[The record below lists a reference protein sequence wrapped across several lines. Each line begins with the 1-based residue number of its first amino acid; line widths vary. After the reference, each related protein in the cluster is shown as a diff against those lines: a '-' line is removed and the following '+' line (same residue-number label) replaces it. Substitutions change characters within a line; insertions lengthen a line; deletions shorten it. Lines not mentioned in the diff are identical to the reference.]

1 MNYLLY
7 IRLLIYLIMD
17 FGYIYLRE
25 HESYDIYNCYKL
37 GKTVNIPER
46 ENTYITGEIKK
57 GNFIMILKVKIN
69 EVDLIE
75 QKLKNY
81 FIKINFYV
89 DGGTE
94 FFNKSILG
102 EIEKYLSQ
110 NNIYFV
116 KLKKEEIDELKRN
129 YREKNNLNNNRE
141 LNKNNDIIEDQNIDE
156 NIDENNQ
163 IISNDVNIIKKVP
176 HKYQEIIINE
186 VIKYFNKEN
195 KGILNI
201 PCGVGKTLLSLW
213 ITERLYCNN
222 KIIIGVPNIELLEQW
237 ESDVIDIFPNHKIFK
252 VQSGIKINSIENMIK
267 DNMKIIILTTY
278 SSAFKI
284 KKCSNCYFD
293 IKICDEAHHLTS
305 NNMDIND
312 ETKNFVE
319 FLKINSN
326 KQLALTAT
334 LKDIENLDNND
345 KIVSNK
351 NEDFFGKV
359 ILKYSLLWGINKNI
373 ICDYQIQTLIYNEQL
388 INEYLDDFGLNNSND
403 IRLFLTSYTSLK
415 SIYVKNAHHLL
426 IYSNNKE
433 NSKKIIYYINE
444 LIKKKIFKS
453 DNLFF
458 SDYNSEMKK
467 EQRINII
474 NNYNNNQ
481 FGIISCVYCL
491 GEGYSNV
498 LIDGVIFSE
507 NMSSNIRI
515 VQSAM
520 RSNRKNSNEPNKISK
535 IILPI
540 LNKDNWIDDKDN
552 NDLQKIKEIIYQM
565 SLEDETIEHKIKAY
579 EINIKKS
586 NDNIENLNFANTYG
600 ELNENINKE
609 ILIKSIDR
617 VKLGITYDK
626 AKKINIEN
634 KIKNKME
641 YFKLCEKNIKLPKDP
656 EIFFGQQFKN
666 WIDYLG
672 IPKIYYEIEE
682 CKYKVN
688 EYIKKNNIKIDN
700 IYDNDKI
707 CTELC
712 KYDNNFPPDGLW
724 VDYYLDDKI
733 NNLGEIIKSNI
744 NKKKKYSS
752 LI

>member
-7 IRLLIYLIMD
+7 IRLFIYLIMD

-25 HESYDIYNCYKL
+25 HESYNIYNCYKL

-57 GNFIMILKVKIN
+57 GNFIMVLKVKIN

-89 DGGTE
+89 DSGTE
-94 FFNKSILG
+94 FFKKSILT

-110 NNIYFV
+110 NKIYFV
-116 KLKKEEIDELKRN
+116 KLKKEEINELKRN
-129 YREKNNLNNNRE
+129 YREKNYF
-141 LNKNNDIIEDQNIDE
+141 NKNDNQNK
-156 NIDENNQ
+156 NC
-163 IISNDVNIIKKVP
+163 NIIQEVIDKNNKKIIKNDLEISKKVP
-176 HKYQEIIINE
+176 YKYQEIIINE
-186 VIKYFNKEN
+186 ALKHFDKEN

-213 ITERLYCNN
+213 ITEKINCNN

-267 DNMKIIILTTY
+267 DNIKIIILTTY

-284 KKCSNCYFD
+284 KKCSNSYFD

-305 NNMDIND
+305 NNMKIDE

-326 KQLALTAT
+326 KQLSLTAT

-388 INEYLDDFGLNNSND
+388 INEYLDDFGLNNLND
-403 IRLFLTSYTSLK
+403 ITLFLSSYTSLK
-415 SIYVKNAHHLL
+415 SISSNNSHHLL
-426 IYSNNKE
+426 IYSNSKE

-444 LIKKKIFKS
+444 LVHKKFFKF
-453 DNLFF
+453 DNLYF
-458 SDYNSEMKK
+458 SEYNSDMKK

-491 GEGYSNV
+491 GEGYNNK
-498 LIDGVIFSE
+498 LIDSVIFSE

-540 LNKDNWIDDKDN
+540 LNKDNWINDKDN

-565 SLEDETIEHKIKAY
+565 SLEDDTIEHKIKAY
-579 EINIKKS
+579 EIDIKKS
-586 NDNIENLNFANTYG
+586 NDNIENLNLANTYG
-600 ELNENINKE
+600 ELNENISKE
-609 ILIKSIDR
+609 IFIKSIDR

-626 AKKINIEN
+626 VKKINIEN
-634 KIKNKME
+634 KIKNKIE

-672 IPKIYYEIEE
+672 IPKIYYEIDE
-682 CKYKVN
+682 CKSKVN
-688 EYIKKNNIKIDN
+688 EYIKKNNIKKNN

-724 VDYYLDDKI
+724 VDYYLDNKI

-744 NKKKKYSS
+744 NKKKKYGS

>member
-1 MNYLLY
+1 ME
-7 IRLLIYLIMD
+7 

-37 GKTVNIPER
+37 GKTFNIPER
-46 ENTYITGEIKK
+46 ENTYITSEIKK
-57 GNFIMILKVKIN
+57 GNFILVIKVKTN
-69 EVDLIE
+69 EVDSIE
-75 QKLKNY
+75 QKLKNN
-81 FIKINFYV
+81 FNKINFYI

-94 FFNKSILG
+94 FFNKSILT

-110 NNIYFV
+110 NNFYFV
-116 KLKKEEIDELKRN
+116 KLKKEEFDELKKN
-129 YREKNNLNNNRE
+129 HREKNYLNNN
-141 LNKNNDIIEDQNIDE
+141 IIEDQNIDE
-156 NIDENNQ
+156 NNQ
-163 IISNDVNIIKKVP
+163 IINNDVNIIKKVP
-176 HKYQEIIINE
+176 YEYQEIIISE

-213 ITERLYCNN
+213 ITKKLNSN
-222 KIIIGVPNIELLEQW
+222 DKIIIGVPNIELLEQW
-237 ESDVIDIFPNHKIFK
+237 ELDVINIFPNHKILK
-252 VQSGIKINSIENMIK
+252 VQSGIKINSIQNMIK

-284 KKCSNCYFD
+284 KKCSNSYFD

-305 NNMDIND
+305 KDMDIND

-326 KQLALTAT
+326 KQLSLTAT

-403 IRLFLTSYTSLK
+403 IRLFLSSYSSLK
-415 SIYVKNAHHLL
+415 SISSANAHHLL

-433 NSKKIIYYINE
+433 NSKKIIYYIDE

-458 SDYNSEMKK
+458 SDYDSDMKK
-467 EQRINII
+467 EQRIDII

-481 FGIISCVYCL
+481 FGIISCIYCL
-491 GEGYSNV
+491 GEGYSN
-498 LIDGVIFSE
+498 GVIFSE

-540 LNKDNWIDDKDN
+540 LNKVKAKANWIDDKDD

-579 EINIKKS
+579 EINVKKS
-586 NDNIENLNFANTYG
+586 NNNMDNLNLANTYG
-600 ELNENINKE
+600 ELNENISKE

-626 AKKINIEN
+626 VKKINIEN
-634 KIKNKME
+634 NIKNKME
-641 YFKLCEKNIKLPKDP
+641 YFKLCEKNIILPKEP

-672 IPKIYYEIEE
+672 IPKIYYEIDE
-682 CKYKVN
+682 CKSKAN
-688 EYIKKNNIKIDN
+688 QYIKKNNIKIDN

-712 KYDNNFPPDGLW
+712 KHDNNFPPDGLW
-724 VDYYLDDKI
+724 VDYYLDDKV

-744 NKKKKYSS
+744 NKKKKYS
-752 LI
+752 LLM